1 MKDKKIFGS
10 FLKEKRI
17 EKNFSQKDLAE
28 LLYVTESAVSKWERG
43 VTYPDIT
50 LIQDICKV
58 LDITEHELI
67 ESSNDV
73 EYRKIKK
80 DAKKFNKLKRS
91 LFWSFNILYAIA
103 IITCFIVNLA
113 VDLKLSW
120 FFIVLASIIVA
131 YSFCPTFTV
140 FYHTRKDI
148 IFIIST
154 FISLFILFLTCSI
167 YSNNYWF
174 MIPTVSILLGY
185 FIILYPI
192 YFYKQKEFMNEEN
205 YNKFKK
211 LFLLTYSFG
220 ILIILLLLLVIIYF
234 YRTYNLALGVIIVI
248 GLSAVPIIF
257 GILIYIFDNKLIIK
271 LCLLIL
277 VIGVI
282 IITAISVGSTLYL
295 QKTEKDVTYEINNT
309 YNNVL
314 IDIKHCDLY
323 LYKSENL
330 DNKIVC
336 TENDKITFNITN
348 ENGVLSI
355 ILIDNRNFYQKLFNF
370 KSLKV
375 ELFLTNE
382 MIKLLDVNNDTGDIE
397 VNSGF
402 KIEDF
407 RIKNSTGN
415 INLFSN
421 DINKL
426 NIETSTGDVKLENG
440 EIKEEFNIV
449 CDTGDISIINIK
461 CVKLDI
467 KISTGNTK
475 LHNTIVN
482 NDLFIESSTG
492 NIQFDSF
499 DAKNIYIS
507 TSTGDVKGTILTD
520 KIFNCHSSTGN
531 VYHPSTYTGGI
542 CEIITSTGN
551 IDIKYK

>member
-1 MKDKKIFGS
+1 M
-10 FLKEKRI
+10 
-17 EKNFSQKDLAE
+17 
-28 LLYVTESAVSKWERG
+28 
-43 VTYPDIT
+43 
-50 LIQDICKV
+50 
-58 LDITEHELI
+58 
-67 ESSNDV
+67 
-73 EYRKIKK
+73 
-80 DAKKFNKLKRS
+80 
-91 LFWSFNILYAIA
+91 
-103 IITCFIVNLA
+103 
-113 VDLKLSW
+113 
-120 FFIVLASIIVA
+120 
-131 YSFCPTFTV
+131 
-140 FYHTRKDI
+140 
-148 IFIIST
+148 
-154 FISLFILFLTCSI
+154 
-167 YSNNYWF
+167 
-174 MIPTVSILLGY
+174 
-185 FIILYPI
+185 
-192 YFYKQKEFMNEEN
+192 
-205 YNKFKK
+205 
-211 LFLLTYSFG
+211 
-220 ILIILLLLLVIIYF
+220 
-234 YRTYNLALGVIIVI
+234 
-248 GLSAVPIIF
+248 
-257 GILIYIFDNKLIIK
+257 
-271 LCLLIL
+271 
-277 VIGVI
+277 
-282 IITAISVGSTLYL
+282 
-295 QKTEKDVTYEINNT
+295 TYEINNT
-309 YNNVL
+309 YSNVL

-355 ILIDNRNFYQKLFNF
+355 NLIDNRNFYQKLFNF

-507 TSTGDVKGTILTD
+507 TSTGNVKGTILTE

-531 VYHPSTYTGGI
+531 VYHPNTYTGGI
-542 CEIITSTGN
+542 CEIRTSTGN